1 MQILMVSNV
10 NRLNIPIKR
19 QTLSKWIKKQDPTTV
34 DFHKTANQTVK
45 RNSFNTETHMGG
57 K

>member
-19 QTLSKWIKKQDPTTV
+19 QTLSKWKKKQDPTTV